1 MITIQQAYGQV
12 GGNYED
18 VLKRL
23 MNEDLVRRFMGKFLD
38 DTSFETLRESLA
50 AKDVEKAFMA
60 AHTLKGVCLNLGFI
74 SLFKPTSELTEIL
87 RAGSLEG
94 SEELFAQVEREY
106 RNVEDALHA
115 CLG

>member
-1 MITIQQAYGQV
+1 MITIQQAYEKM

-38 DTSFETLRESLA
+38 DASFETLKESLA

-60 AHTLKGVCLNLGFI
+60 AHTLKGVCLNLGF
-74 SLFKPTSELTEIL
+74 LGLYQPTSELTEVL
-87 RAGSLEG
+87 RAGTFEG
-94 SEELFAQVEREY
+94 SEELFAQVEKEYQNVVDTLRE
-106 RNVEDALHA
+106 
-115 CLG
+115 CL